1 MIEVHNNCSQL
12 VSYLQ
17 FHPHLPLTPYRNP
30 SFQPPTLLI
39 ITHISLISWAE
50 LSQNHQP
57 PHNWIPDPWVQT
69 FWARLPNTG
78 LYLPCPL
85 KPARTRGQERQI
97 PMQMLLYDLVTET
110 FSFEANIPYKQNE
123 RTRLYNY
130 RVPPAYFIIL
140 ILTVILPTTLV
151 LLAML
156 IFPVST
162 QKNKGRV
169 KARDSTGVICSQV
182 GP

>member
-1 MIEVHNNCSQL
+1 
-12 VSYLQ
+12 
-17 FHPHLPLTPYRNP
+17 
-30 SFQPPTLLI
+30 
-39 ITHISLISWAE
+39 
-50 LSQNHQP
+50 
-57 PHNWIPDPWVQT
+57 
-69 FWARLPNTG
+69 
-78 LYLPCPL
+78 
-85 KPARTRGQERQI
+85 
-97 PMQMLLYDLVTET
+97 MQMLLYDLVTET

-169 KARDSTGVICSQV
+169 KARDSTGVICS
-182 GP
+182 